1 MKTILAA
8 AAGGAIGAAGRFLVG
23 KLMLSLMGPGF
34 PWGTLTVNI
43 LGSFIMGV
51 IVHMLAVRYQLPH
64 VWQVFLVTGIMGG
77 FTTFS
82 AFSLEL
88 GGMVQQNE
96 MSLAG
101 LYGLGSVF
109 LGVASLYAGLHV
121 GKLVTV

>member
-43 LGSFIMGV
+43 LGSFVMGV

-109 LGVASLYAGLHV
+109 LGVAALYAGLHV

>member
-8 AAGGAIGAAGRFLVG
+8 AAGGAMGAVGRFLVG

-43 LGSFIMGV
+43 LGSFVMGV

-109 LGVASLYAGLHV
+109 LGVAALYAGLHV